1 MTAWTPPGPA
11 WLFCPADRPD
21 RYAKA
26 EALADVVI
34 LDLEDAVAA
43 ADKDAARDALAATP
57 LDPERTLV
65 RINAGTATDYAGGT
79 ADLRALERTPYTR
92 VMLPKA
98 ETAAEVLALRPYQV
112 VVLIESP
119 RGALAAAELAAAE
132 NTIGVMWGPEDL
144 IAGLGG
150 SSARHA
156 DGRFRDVPRHVRS
169 STLLAAKAFGRFA
182 LDTVHLNIAD
192 LEGLRLAAEDAV
204 AQGFDG
210 GVAIH
215 PTQVPVIRAAFAPPE
230 AQVDW
235 ARRVLAA
242 AQVERGVFRFEG
254 RMVDGPVLRHAEALL
269 RRA

>member
-1 MTAWTPPGPA
+1 MAGPA

-26 EALADVVI
+26 AAAADVVI

-43 ADKDAARDALAATP
+43 ADKDGARDAIATTL

-65 RINAGTATDYAGGT
+65 RINAGDPT
-79 ADLRALERTPYTR
+79 ADLKALDRTPYTR

-98 ETAAEVLALRPYQV
+98 ESAAEVLALRPYDV

-119 RGALAAAELAAAE
+119 RGALAAAELAAAD
-132 NTIGVMWGPEDL
+132 NTIGLMWGPEDL
-144 IAGLGG
+144 VAGLGG

-156 DGRFRDVPRHVRS
+156 DGRFRDAPRHVRS
-169 STLLAAKAFGRFA
+169 STLLAAKAYGRFA

-192 LEGLRLAAEDAV
+192 LDGLRLAAEDAV
-204 AQGFDG
+204 AQGFDAS
-210 GVAIH
+210 VAIH
-215 PTQVPVIRAAFAPPE
+215 PTQVPVIRTAFAPPE
-230 AQVDW
+230 AEVDW

-242 AQVERGVFRFEG
+242 AKVERGVFRFEG